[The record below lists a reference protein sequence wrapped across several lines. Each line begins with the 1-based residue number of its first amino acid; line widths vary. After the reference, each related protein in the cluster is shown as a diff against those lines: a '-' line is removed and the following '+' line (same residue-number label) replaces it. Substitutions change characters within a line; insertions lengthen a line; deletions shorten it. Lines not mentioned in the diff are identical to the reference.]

1 MEVVTILSK
10 KSTKLSKGIIS
21 EPGLTK
27 KEKKILEDSMKRNK
41 ELLERLS
48 RR

>member
-1 MEVVTILSK
+1 MTFSSK
-10 KSTKLSKGIIS
+10 KSMRASKGKIP

-27 KEKKILEDSMKRNK
+27 KEKKILEDSMKRNR